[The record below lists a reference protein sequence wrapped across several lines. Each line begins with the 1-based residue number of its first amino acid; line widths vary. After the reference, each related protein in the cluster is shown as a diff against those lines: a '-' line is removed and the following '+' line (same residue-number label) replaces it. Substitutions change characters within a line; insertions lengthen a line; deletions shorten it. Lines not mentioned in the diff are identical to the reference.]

1 MRGEEEEDQA
11 IWSKYFEKYTPSSI
25 YPSFILKSRNP
36 FMHAHLCFFIK
47 KHQIVASASGVNK
60 FLPHM
65 LREINEGRN
74 LISFPWS
81 LSQIQINLR

>member
-36 FMHAHLCFFIK
+36 FMHAHLFFLSGNTK
-47 KHQIVASASGVNK
+47 SSLRHQV
-60 FLPHM
+60 
-65 LREINEGRN
+65 
-74 LISFPWS
+74 
-81 LSQIQINLR
+81 